1 MMKTCRTLPLVAALA
16 IVAACKTDAVQPDQ
30 PARIIDADDAS
41 RAALSAAVN
50 SELNSDV
57 LLAADALTD
66 SDLLIIDRQKADR
79 IGAPG
84 AQGRIMEHRPIHFR
98 LVISGDDCVLVDTR
112 DQSRTLLTDTRCV
125 PTG

>member
-1 MMKTCRTLPLVAALA
+1 LVSAFTIL
-16 IVAACKTDAVQPDQ
+16 AACRSDAVQPDQ
-30 PARIIDADDAS
+30 PARIVDADDAS
-41 RAALSAAVN
+41 RAALRAAVN

-66 SDLLIIDRQKADR
+66 SDLLIVDRRKTDR

-98 LVISGDDCVLVDTR
+98 LVLSGDDCVLVDTR
-112 DQSRTLLTDTRCV
+112 DQSRTLLKDTRCV
-125 PTG
+125 PIG